1 MSNEKDQPRESV
13 EEPEVKPASTK
24 SKNEEETSPQTSEKR
39 NPEPTQRELEGNSLH
54 HVRSHISTHD
64 GAIVT
69 QDQDHDQHYEQGDE
83 IYSRYSPKHKVLI
96 VCIMSFCSF
105 LAPISSTSILAA
117 SPEVVA
123 TYSTSGTIFNISN
136 ALYMLFMGLSPL
148 FWGPIGQ
155 TYGRKWPL
163 SWASVT
169 FTCFSIGSALAPNL
183 ASYFVFRMLT
193 AFQGTAFLIV
203 GGTVIGDIYRPVE
216 RGTAYGWFMSGTLIG
231 PAMGMSKSTFH
242 HLPIPEYADF
252 VAWKGP
258 FIGGIIVTYV
268 SWRDI
273 FWLQTALS
281 GLASALVIFL
291 LPETIHKKR
300 STELQS
306 LSPTQKAAKLWTWI
320 NPARI
325 VILFRYPN
333 LLIIGLASSSL
344 VWNMYSLLTPIRYIL
359 NPRFGLTT
367 PLQSG
372 LFYIA
377 PGCGYLVG
385 TFFGGRWADRT
396 VKKHIARR
404 SGQRVPEDR
413 LRSSLIAMGLVI
425 PACMLIYGWS
435 IAREVG
441 GIPLPVIAMFAQG
454 VAQLFC
460 FPSLNTYCLDVMQ
473 SRSSEVVAGNYFMR
487 YLFGAAGSAAVLPI
501 VDAIGVGWFSTISA
515 AFVAAGAAGT
525 WLVTVYGQRWRDAID
540 EGKKG
545 EDY

>member
-1 MSNEKDQPRESV
+1 MDDEKRHPTESV
-13 EEPEVKPASTK
+13 EEPEPELKPASIK
-24 SKNEEETSPQTSEKR
+24 SHEEDTESEPQAREKR
-39 NPEPTQRELEGNSLH
+39 APGLTEIELESQRSGLH
-54 HVRSHISTHD
+54 HVRSHVSTHD
-64 GAIVT
+64 AAIIT
-69 QDQDHDQHYEQGDE
+69 TEPDPHYETGDE
-83 IYSRYSPKHKVLI
+83 IYDRFTSRHKMLI
-96 VCIMSFCSF
+96 VAIMSFCSF

-117 SPEVVA
+117 SPEVVK
-123 TYSTSGTIFNISN
+123 TYNTTGAIFNISN

-148 FWGPIGQ
+148 FWGPLGQ

-163 SWASVT
+163 SWAAVT

-203 GGTVIGDIYRPVE
+203 GGTVIGDIYKPVE

-231 PAMGMSKSTFH
+231 PAMG
-242 HLPIPEYADF
+242 
-252 VAWKGP
+252 P
-258 FIGGIIVTYV
+258 FIGGIIVTFV
-268 SWRDI
+268 SWRNI

-281 GLASALVIFL
+281 GLASLLVIFL
-291 LPETIHKKR
+291 LPETIHHRR
-300 STELQS
+300 STELQN
-306 LSPTQKAAKLWTWI
+306 LSRPQQAAKLWTWI

-333 LLIIGLASSSL
+333 LIVIGLASSSL
-344 VWNMYSLLTPIRYIL
+344 VWNMYSLLTPIRYVL

-377 PGCGYLVG
+377 PGCGYLFG

-396 VKKHIARR
+396 VKTFITRR
-404 SGQRVPEDR
+404 SGQRIPEDR
-413 LRSSLIAMGLVI
+413 LRSCLTAMGIVI

-435 IAREVG
+435 IEKAVG
-441 GIPLPVIAMFAQG
+441 GIPLPVIAMFVQG

-473 SRSSEVVAGNYFMR
+473 ARSSEVVAGNYFMR

-501 VDAIGVGWFSTISA
+501 VEAIGVGWFSTISA
-515 AFVAAGAAGT
+515 LFVAAGAAGT
-525 WLVTVYGQRWRDAID
+525 WLVTVYGRSWREAID
-540 EGKKG
+540 KGKKSNDG
-545 EDY
+545 D